1 MASLRFSQ
9 INPRKRLQ
17 KFPSMAAL
25 SPDTATAEDYRN
37 AFVALGG
44 QMTRTRRT
52 LLSTHYRFYRHQATM
67 SQIAEAM
74 GWASY
79 SSANAHYGRLAQLV
93 AEAMGFKID
102 GAYSNALCTF
112 VSPQEPGDH
121 WLTIMRPQV
130 AEALRRLGWT

>member
-1 MASLRFSQ
+1 MT
-9 INPRKRLQ
+9 
-17 KFPSMAAL
+17 AL

-37 AFVALGG
+37 AFFALGG

-93 AEAMGFKID
+93 AKQLGFEHN
-102 GAYSNALCTF
+102 GAHLNALCTF
-112 VSPQEPGDH
+112 VEPEEPGDH
-121 WLTIMRPQV
+121 WLIIMRPQV
-130 AEALRRLGWT
+130 VEVLEENWSP